1 MEDTEF
7 FSLSN
12 MFSSLDIIEK
22 GIEKIYS
29 FLLENN
35 KIENLKEVC
44 KQFDLS
50 LKRGYKICS
59 VLSDLELVQIY
70 DRPMKVLL
78 ATPVVP
84 IWQKIVN
91 KKIEEWQVQY
101 KEKKE
106 LCKSSLMEFF
116 TKHNLTESETPEP
129 VEFVNFDL
137 EHMEDIYYPFYAE
150 RECKIAI
157 GIKYE
162 NPIASLI
169 REYLNNENKIMS
181 INDIPKELGIPVQ
194 EGLNRLK
201 KNLIKISIQV
211 IFNAELVDDLLNS
224 AEFKMVSEFLGLSKL
239 KFENIE
245 VRITKDDF
253 SNFNLSDDDL
263 IQPSFSP
270 TNKLIGAYISRNKNI
285 YQIFYDKFNEL
296 FEKGIP
302 LNEYLE
308 KHDSLSIKTA
318 TDTQAFVLCLL

>member
-1 MEDTEF
+1 MEDSEF
-7 FSLSN
+7 LTISN

-29 FLLENN
+29 YLLDNE

-44 KQFDLS
+44 KEFDLS

-78 ATPVVP
+78 AKPIVPV
-84 IWQKIVN
+84 WQKIVN

-101 KEKKE
+101 RDKKE
-106 LCKSSLMEFF
+106 LCKSSLQEFF
-116 TKHNLTESETPEP
+116 KKHNLLEIETPEP

-137 EHMEDIYYPFYAE
+137 DHLEEIYYPFYAE
-150 RECKIAI
+150 RECKIAL

-162 NPIASLI
+162 NPVASLI
-169 REYLNNENKIMS
+169 REYANTESKFTS
-181 INDIPKELGIPVQ
+181 FTEIPRELKVPFQ
-194 EGLNRLK
+194 EGISKLK
-201 KNLIKISIQV
+201 DNLLKINIQV
-211 IFNAELVDDLLNS
+211 IFNTDLVDELLSSN
-224 AEFKMVSEFLGLSKL
+224 EFKMVSEFLEQSDLE
-239 KFENIE
+239 FESLD
-245 VRITKDDF
+245 VRITKDNF
-253 SNFNLSDDDL
+253 SNFNLSDNEL

-302 LNEYLE
+302 LNEYLD
-308 KHDSLSIKTA
+308 KHESLSIKSA
-318 TDTQAFVLCLL
+318 SDTQSFVLCII

>member
-1 MEDTEF
+1 MEDNEF
-7 FSLSN
+7 LTLSN

-44 KQFDLS
+44 TQFDLS

-59 VLSDLELVQIY
+59 VLNDLELVQIY
-70 DRPMKVLL
+70 DRPMKVIL
-78 ATPVVP
+78 AIPVVP
-84 IWQKIVN
+84 VWQKIVN

-101 KEKKE
+101 KDKKE
-106 LCKSSLMEFF
+106 LCEASLTEFF
-116 TKHNLTESETPEP
+116 KKHNLSEIETPEP
-129 VEFVNFDL
+129 IEFVNFDL
-137 EHMEDIYYPFYAE
+137 EHMEDIYYPFYAQ

-169 REYLNNENKIMS
+169 RQYLNNENKITS
-181 INDIPKELGIPVQ
+181 INEIPKELRDSVQ
-194 EGLNRLK
+194 EGINRLK

-211 IFNAELVDDLLNS
+211 IFNAELVDDLLSS
-224 AEFKMVSEFLGLSKL
+224 AEFKMVSEFLNQSEL

-253 SNFNLSDDDL
+253 SNFNLSDNDL

-296 FEKGIP
+296 FEKGIS
-302 LNEYLE
+302 LDDYLE
-308 KHDSLSIKTA
+308 NHASLSIKSA

>member
-1 MEDTEF
+1 
-7 FSLSN
+7 

-29 FLLENN
+29 YLLENN
-35 KIENLKEVC
+35 KIENLKDVC
-44 KQFDLS
+44 KDFDLS

-59 VLSDLELVQIY
+59 VLNDLELVQIY

-78 ATPVVP
+78 ATPIVP

-91 KKIEEWQVQY
+91 KKIEEWQAQY
-101 KEKKE
+101 KDKKE
-106 LCKSSLMEFF
+106 LCKSSLQEFF
-116 TKHNLTESETPEP
+116 KKHNLLETETPEP

-137 EHMEDIYYPFYAE
+137 DHLEEIYYPFFAE

-157 GIKYE
+157 GIKYD

-169 REYLNNENKIMS
+169 RDFSNTDSKITS
-181 INDIPKELGIPVQ
+181 INEIPEQLRGPVQ
-194 EGLNRLK
+194 EGLNKLK
-201 KNLIKISIQV
+201 ENLLKINIQV
-211 IFNAELVDDLLNS
+211 SFNADLVDALLQS
-224 AEFKMVSEFLGLSKL
+224 EEFKMVSDFLAQNNLEFKSLD
-239 KFENIE
+239 
-245 VRITKDDF
+245 VRITEDNF
-253 SNFNLSDDDL
+253 SNFNLSDDEL

-302 LNEYLE
+302 LNEYLD
-308 KHDSLSIKTA
+308 KHESLSIKSA
-318 TDTQAFVLCLL
+318 TNTQTFVLCLL

>member
-7 FSLSN
+7 LTLSN
-12 MFSSLDIIEK
+12 MFSSLGIIEK

-29 FLLENN
+29 YLLEKE

-44 KQFDLS
+44 KEFDLS

-59 VLSDLELVQIY
+59 VLNDLDLVQIY

-78 ATPVVP
+78 AKPIVP

-101 KEKKE
+101 RDKKE
-106 LCKSSLMEFF
+106 LCKSSLQEFLK
-116 TKHNLTESETPEP
+116 KHNFLETEAPEP
-129 VEFVNFDL
+129 VEFINFDL
-137 EHMEDIYYPFYAE
+137 DHLEEIYYPFYAE
-150 RECKIAI
+150 RECKIAT

-162 NPIASLI
+162 NPVASLI
-169 REYLNNENKIMS
+169 REVLNTEAKITN
-181 INDIPKELGIPVQ
+181 IKNIPEELKGPVQ
-194 EGLNRLK
+194 EGISRLK
-201 KNLIKISIQV
+201 ENLIKINIQV
-211 IFNAELVDDLLNS
+211 IFNADLVDDLLQS
-224 AEFKMVSEFLGLSKL
+224 DEFKMVSEFLEQSNLQV
-239 KFENIE
+239 ENLD
-245 VRITKDDF
+245 VRITKDNF
-253 SNFNLSDDDL
+253 SNFNLSDDEL

-302 LNEYLE
+302 LNEYLKQHE
-308 KHDSLSIKTA
+308 VLSIKSA
-318 TDTQAFVLCLL
+318 SDTQAFGLCLL

>member
-1 MEDTEF
+1 MEDNEF
-7 FSLSN
+7 LTLSN

-44 KQFDLS
+44 TQFDLS

-59 VLSDLELVQIY
+59 VLNDLELVQIY
-70 DRPMKVLL
+70 DRPMKVIL
-78 ATPVVP
+78 AIPVVP
-84 IWQKIVN
+84 VWQKIVN

-101 KEKKE
+101 KDKKE
-106 LCKSSLMEFF
+106 LCESSLNEFF
-116 TKHNLTESETPEP
+116 KKHNLSEVETPEP
-129 VEFVNFDL
+129 IEFVNFDL
-137 EHMEDIYYPFYAE
+137 EHMEDIYYPFYAQ

-162 NPIASLI
+162 NPIGSLI
-169 REYLNNENKIMS
+169 RQYLNNENKITS
-181 INDIPKELGIPVQ
+181 INEIPKELRDSVQ
-194 EGLNRLK
+194 EGINRLK

-211 IFNAELVDDLLNS
+211 IFNAELVDDLLSS
-224 AEFKMVSEFLGLSKL
+224 AEFKMVSEFLNQSEL

-253 SNFNLSDDDL
+253 SNFNLSDNDL

-296 FEKGIP
+296 FEKGIS
-302 LNEYLE
+302 LDDYLE
-308 KHDSLSIKTA
+308 NHASLSIKSA

>member
-1 MEDTEF
+1 MEDSEF
-7 FSLSN
+7 LTISN

-29 FLLENN
+29 YLLDNE

-44 KQFDLS
+44 KAFDLS

-59 VLSDLELVQIY
+59 VLNDLELVQIY

-78 ATPVVP
+78 AKPIVP

-101 KEKKE
+101 RDKKE
-106 LCKSSLMEFF
+106 LCKSSLQEFF
-116 TKHNLTESETPEP
+116 KKHNLLEIETPEP

-137 EHMEDIYYPFYAE
+137 DHLEEIYYPFYAE
-150 RECKIAI
+150 RECKIAL

-162 NPIASLI
+162 NPVASLI
-169 REYLNNENKIMS
+169 REYVNTESKITS
-181 INDIPKELGIPVQ
+181 FTEIPQELKIPFQ
-194 EGLNRLK
+194 EGISKLK
-201 KNLIKISIQV
+201 NNLLKINIQV
-211 IFNAELVDDLLNS
+211 IFNADLVDELLSSN
-224 AEFKMVSEFLGLSKL
+224 EFKMVSEFLEQSELE
-239 KFENIE
+239 FESLD
-245 VRITKDDF
+245 VRITKDNF
-253 SNFNLSDDDL
+253 SNFNLSDNEL

-302 LNEYLE
+302 LNKYLDNHE
-308 KHDSLSIKTA
+308 SLSIKSA
-318 TDTQAFVLCLL
+318 SDTQSFVLCIL